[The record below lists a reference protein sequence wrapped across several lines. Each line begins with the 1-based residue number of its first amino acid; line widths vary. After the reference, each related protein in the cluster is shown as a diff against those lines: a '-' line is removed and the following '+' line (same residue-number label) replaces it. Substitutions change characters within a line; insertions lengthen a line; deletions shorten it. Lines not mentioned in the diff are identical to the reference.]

1 MDWKNYFAIGNHTLV
16 VVDQSVSNEYHE
28 YELNWHFAKDVELDQ
43 DNFTLNAE
51 NETIGY
57 VEFIG
62 LNEVEHKLWKGSD
75 EPFRGWTIEAYEH
88 LIQTCNWE
96 IESSNLQNQFLSV
109 SMFSTNVNRPH
120 VEMINDDFNNLEI
133 QIEIQDEL
141 WVLEAANTVLFD
153 FDPQTESSLNAYL
166 QDS

>member
-1 MDWKNYFAIGNHTLV
+1 M
-16 VVDQSVSNEYHE
+16 
-28 YELNWHFAKDVELDQ
+28 NWLFAKDVELDQ
-43 DNFTLNAE
+43 NNFTLIAE

-62 LNEVEHKLWKGSD
+62 VDDVEQKLWKGS
-75 EPFRGWTIEAYEH
+75 EQPFRGWTIEGYEN
-88 LIQTCNWE
+88 LIETCNWE
-96 IESSNLQNQFLSV
+96 IESTEEQNQFLSV
-109 SMFSTNVNRPH
+109 SMFSTTVNRPI

-166 QDS
+166 LDS